1 MEADER
7 KTMSERIPVQSVETF
22 EPLRPK
28 MKAKST
34 DQLIHTR
41 SFSGLFR
48 NLRLGGAG
56 FLFLLFFGTVWLNW
70 GGRQAVLWDLAESR
84 FHIFGATFWPQDF
97 ILLSALLI
105 ICAFGLFAITVFAG
119 RVWCGYTCPQ
129 SSWTWLFM
137 WCEKVTEGERN
148 QRIKLQAA
156 PWGPNKLA
164 RRAAKHTLWL
174 GISLLTGLTFVGY
187 FTPIRPLAQEL
198 MTLQIGGVSLFWVLF
213 FTAATYINA
222 GWLREAVCMH
232 MCPYA
237 RFQSVMFDKD
247 TLTISYDPARGENR
261 GPRKRDVAP
270 ASVGLGDCIDCQ
282 MCVQVC
288 PTGIDIR
295 DGLQMECIGC
305 AACIDACDSIMD
317 KMGYARGLVSYTSE
331 HQLQGG
337 KTHLLRPRLIGYS
350 AVLLI
355 MIGALALA
363 LVERPMVSLD
373 VSKDRGLYRE
383 NSQGQIE
390 NIYSLKVINK
400 TQQPQRYRLELLDSE
415 GFQLQGKT
423 ELNLAAGEIAD
434 LPVSVAML
442 GDRPKSSSQELSFKV
457 VDSDEPE
464 VYSVA
469 KSRFVAPLNR

>member
-1 MEADER
+1 
-7 KTMSERIPVQSVETF
+7 MSERIPVQSVETF
-22 EPLRPK
+22 EPLRPRA
-28 MKAKST
+28 KARST

-174 GISLLTGLTFVGY
+174 SISLLTGLTFVGY

-198 MTLQIGGVSLFWVLF
+198 MTLQIGGVSLFWVVF

-373 VSKDRGLYRE
+373 VSKDRGLFRE

-400 TQQPQRYRLELLDSE
+400 TQQPQRYRLELLDSD

-457 VDSDEPE
+457 VDSDKPE
-464 VYSVA
+464 VYCVA